1 MPDSILVLM
10 ERYQLNELHLWL
22 ALLVAVALAVVLVL
36 LRKPLRHWRQE
47 HQIKRA
53 LNRLGARS
61 LRNISLPDGLGG
73 EIVIDNLLLAID
85 ALLVV
90 DVKRFDGLIFGSS
103 KTDMWTQVINKRS
116 YRFPNPD
123 RHLHAQ
129 VAAVSTLVP
138 GTPVR
143 GLHLFTHNA
152 KFPKGKPSN
161 VLQLADIRKQP
172 PRPKRK
178 DIPGDL
184 RKAWKELCASSS

>member
-10 ERYQLNELHLWL
+10 ERYQLNELHLWM

-36 LRKPLRHWRQE
+36 FRKPLRHWRQE

-129 VAAVSTLVP
+129 VTAVSTLVP

-172 PRPKRK
+172 PRPKHK

-184 RKAWKELCASSS
+184 RTAWKELCVSSS